1 MLLAYSLSEGAQQF
15 VNALSL
21 GSVYALLAI
30 GIAAVFAVVGLIN
43 FAHGEVLTLA
53 GFAMLLAANAG
64 WPWETFIPIAIVDR
78 GRGRRADGAD
88 RVPAPCAT
96 RRR

>member
-1 MLLAYSLSEGAQQF
+1 MVLAYSFGEGAQQF

-53 GFAMLLAANAG
+53 GFSMLPGSECGLALDDVH
-64 WPWETFIPIAIVDR
+64 PDR
-78 GRGRRADGAD
+78 D
-88 RVPAPCAT
+88 R
-96 RRR
+96 